1 MNVQHVWVGSN
12 TDTAS
17 VTKQVIALS
26 HWVIESP
33 LCILFHLWAADH
45 ILISTLWTEQLSVVD
60 TSELDASAT
69 SMYCDEMKWLSG
81 SHRGVPR
88 LVFCAE
94 VVPGSILVG
103 PGLNASVVGYCG
115 LKKWS
120 NDPLC
125 GDSELPKILPGIG
138 QSITACSTCCR
149 EFFLSDSSLPG
160 SFIFIYASFLFQHEV
175 RDMWLDSESEFLL
188 LFWWIVFHPDTM
200 FAVGW
205 VLNIKKK
212 LISHINH

>member
-1 MNVQHVWVGSN
+1 MGSWPHFNFHPMDRAAQCSWHIRVRRLRHQHV
-12 TDTAS
+12 
-17 VTKQVIALS
+17 
-26 HWVIESP
+26 
-33 LCILFHLWAADH
+33 LW
-45 ILISTLWTEQLSVVD
+45 LG
-60 TSELDASAT
+60 
-69 SMYCDEMKWLSG
+69 CDEMKWLSG

-88 LVFCAE
+88 LVFCTE

-103 PGLNASVVGYCG
+103 PGLNASVVWYCG

-120 NDPLC
+120 NGPLC
-125 GDSELPKILPGIG
+125 GDSALPKILPGIG